1 MMENIVY
8 FVIFASVGVTVEVVF
23 TAIARFRKSQDN
35 SLKGYS
41 YIWMIPIYGLAY
53 PLLAIAENYY
63 EAVHLLIR
71 GVAYTLILYILEYMF
86 GLFLRKIL
94 GKCPWEDNY
103 KGSRYSV
110 NNLIR
115 LDFIP
120 AWFVLTLLLERL
132 YVFLH

>member
-1 MMENIVY
+1 MDDTYLWLGISLVSY
-8 FVIFASVGVTVEVVF
+8 C
-23 TAIARFRKSQDN
+23 RK
-35 SLKGYS
+35 
-41 YIWMIPIYGLAY
+41 
-53 PLLAIAENYY
+53 LLRSCSSIDK
-63 EAVHLLIR
+63 R
-71 GVAYTLILYILEYMF
+71 VAYTLILYILEYKF